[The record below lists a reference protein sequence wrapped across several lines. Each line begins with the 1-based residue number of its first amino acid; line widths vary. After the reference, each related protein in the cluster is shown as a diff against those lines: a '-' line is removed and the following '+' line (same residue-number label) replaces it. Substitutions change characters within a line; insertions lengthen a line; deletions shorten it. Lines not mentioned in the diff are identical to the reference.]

1 MKLRLKLWR
10 RILRAG
16 CVLLVCFSPAF
27 AVERSLP
34 LLQMKSAQSSEPL
47 AEAESALAH
56 GDPASAIQ
64 FLSAYLQSHP
74 NDASALLMLGQAY
87 ASASQDAR
95 AEEQFRA
102 VLKIAPGNYIALAAL
117 AELDA
122 RAGQLEKAERLMAR
136 AAKLS
141 HGNPQIRTEWV
152 LILARLH
159 KYKEAQSAL
168 AGLPPPTDPAQLIEF
183 HRLKASVALG
193 LGNNAVAAAEME
205 IALALKPDDL
215 GLITATAMAQVQ
227 AKHWQR
233 AQILAEPLF
242 SRTHD
247 PGIGLVLLEAQLG
260 MHADFHPTLD
270 SLRSA
275 KLSPTDELAF
285 RQRLAE
291 ILISHAEYAESVV
304 ELKRAAELD
313 PQRADLRFNLALAQF
328 RAARL
333 DEALASAESC
343 KALGDGAEIEDLL
356 GDIQEARGDNLAAA
370 RSYQA
375 AVALAPDQEKYRL
388 SLAVELIRHKNFDAA
403 RLVLKQAGELF
414 PKSWRIQLAQGM
426 VEYFAGSDDEASRLL
441 VHAAESAPGSE
452 VALKY
457 VGDIQMDR
465 ASAPDPA
472 AITQLCSF
480 ADHHPANGQMQ
491 YYCGALLFRRDY
503 ASGDKTHADEIL
515 RRLHAAV
522 GALPRD
528 ASPHCQLGR
537 AYRWMD
543 RWQEALRESETC
555 VRLDPDSA
563 QSHYHL
569 AQIYQH
575 LGQKDR
581 ALREMNLYQN
591 DSKILA
597 DENARRDQTMKTFL
611 LSIQK
616 ETPGQN

>member
-1 MKLRLKLWR
+1 M
-10 RILRAG
+10 
-16 CVLLVCFSPAF
+16 
-27 AVERSLP
+27 
-34 LLQMKSAQSSEPL
+34 LQMKSAQSSEPL

-64 FLSAYLQSHP
+64 ALSAYLQSHP
-74 NDASALLMLGQAY
+74 KDTSAMLMLGQAY
-87 ASASQDAR
+87 ASAGQDAQ
-95 AEEQFRA
+95 AEEEFQA
-102 VLKIAPGNYIALAAL
+102 VLKAAPGNYIALAAL

-122 RAGQLEKAERLMAR
+122 RAGQLEKAEPLMAR

-141 HGNPQIRTEWV
+141 HGNPQIRTEWAV
-152 LILARLH
+152 ILARLH

-193 LGNNAVAAAEME
+193 LGSNAAAASEME
-205 IALALKPDDL
+205 KALALQPDDPR
-215 GLITATAMAQVQ
+215 LITATAMAQIQ
-227 AKHWQR
+227 AGHWQR
-233 AQILAEPLF
+233 AQSLSEPLF
-242 SRTHD
+242 SRTQD

-260 MHADFHPTLD
+260 MHSDFRPTLD

-275 KLSPTDELAF
+275 KLSPPDELAF

-291 ILISHAEYAESVV
+291 ILIAHGEYGESIT
-304 ELKRAAELD
+304 ELRRAAELD
-313 PQRADLRFNLALAQF
+313 PQRPDLLFNLALAQF
-328 RAARL
+328 RAGRL

-356 GDIQEARGDNLAAA
+356 GDIEEARGDNLAAA
-370 RSYQA
+370 RSYQT
-375 AVALAPDQEKYRL
+375 AVALAPNQEKYRL
-388 SLAVELIRHKNFDAA
+388 SLAVEFIRHKNFDAA

-426 VEYFAGSDDEASRLL
+426 VEYFAGSDVEASRIL
-441 VHAAESAPGSE
+441 VHAAELAPEPE
-452 VALKY
+452 VALNY

-472 AITQLCSF
+472 AIAQLCGY
-480 ADHHPANGQMQ
+480 ADHHPANGRMQ
-491 YYCGALLFRRDY
+491 YYCGALQFRRDY
-503 ASGDKTHADEIL
+503 ASGDKSQADEIL
-515 RRLHAAV
+515 RRLLAAV
-522 GALPRD
+522 RLLPKD
-528 ASPHCQLGR
+528 APPHCELGR
-537 AYRWMD
+537 TYRWMD

-575 LGQKDR
+575 LGQKER
-581 ALREMNLYQN
+581 SLQEMKLYEAA
-591 DSKILA
+591 SKLLA

-611 LSIQK
+611 LTIQK
-616 ETPGQN
+616 GTPDQN

>member
-1 MKLRLKLWR
+1 
-10 RILRAG
+10 
-16 CVLLVCFSPAF
+16 
-27 AVERSLP
+27 
-34 LLQMKSAQSSEPL
+34 
-47 AEAESALAH
+47 
-56 GDPASAIQ
+56 
-64 FLSAYLQSHP
+64 
-74 NDASALLMLGQAY
+74 
-87 ASASQDAR
+87 
-95 AEEQFRA
+95 
-102 VLKIAPGNYIALAAL
+102 
-117 AELDA
+117 
-122 RAGQLEKAERLMAR
+122 
-136 AAKLS
+136 
-141 HGNPQIRTEWV
+141 
-152 LILARLH
+152 
-159 KYKEAQSAL
+159 
-168 AGLPPPTDPAQLIEF
+168 
-183 HRLKASVALG
+183 
-193 LGNNAVAAAEME
+193 
-205 IALALKPDDL
+205 
-215 GLITATAMAQVQ
+215 
-227 AKHWQR
+227 
-233 AQILAEPLF
+233 
-242 SRTHD
+242 
-247 PGIGLVLLEAQLG
+247 
-260 MHADFHPTLD
+260 
-270 SLRSA
+270 
-275 KLSPTDELAF
+275 
-285 RQRLAE
+285 
-291 ILISHAEYAESVV
+291 
-304 ELKRAAELD
+304 
-313 PQRADLRFNLALAQF
+313 
-328 RAARL
+328 
-333 DEALASAESC
+333 
-343 KALGDGAEIEDLL
+343 
-356 GDIQEARGDNLAAA
+356 
-370 RSYQA
+370 
-375 AVALAPDQEKYRL
+375 
-388 SLAVELIRHKNFDAA
+388 
-403 RLVLKQAGELF
+403 
-414 PKSWRIQLAQGM
+414 
-426 VEYFAGSDDEASRLL
+426 

-597 DENARRDQTMKTFL
+597 DENARRDATMKTFL

-616 ETPGQN
+616 ETPDQN